1 MSHLDTMSPDELLG
15 FSIKQAKQVYRY
27 KGRFSE
33 VYVYLSIYLS
43 IYLSLFIY
51 LFIFSLVDGVVQVV
65 AEGEGEI
72 GTNAATES
80 GQIIEKNIRIERGAL
95 LKKIN

>member
-1 MSHLDTMSPDELLG
+1 MAFPSSRPNRCTVTREDL
-15 FSIKQAKQVYRY
+15 ARY
-27 KGRFSE
+27 M
-33 VYVYLSIYLS
+33 SIYLS